1 MSSNK
6 KDLIYKYH
14 RNLINYSFIVGIKEE
29 SLNSIKEKE
38 IIKPDILFC
47 YPERD
52 INIYRE
58 LIDFVCPNGIQI
70 YNENSIEGEI
80 SYHPVILT
88 NEKGERYYLY
98 VLKIID
104 IYNKLKIPIFI
115 VLCSFVEDFD
125 AFKEVLDEVLKII
138 KNQKNNEMAKMELL
152 NYLIFLH
159 SIIIPPSHT
168 LLTINFRYSKVNFYF
183 HSLSEIP
190 CHNYDNDINI
200 LFNLLSTGKIIK
212 LINNLIKERQII
224 IYGDNI
230 YSICSV
236 INALNKLLFPFKYS
250 NNLLTVISK
259 EKLIILNSPGPQLYG
274 VISSSCTFDYLID
287 HFSGKCLCNLNNG
300 KLISSN
306 PFELNE
312 NNLNLIKKQIQFLK
326 NPDLFKFNDLF
337 NEREKHFIKKFDLN
351 QNFSRNVQN
360 VFFNFFRYPLDKY
373 KQFITGRVIDDK
385 NLIKEAEHYDKKKLF
400 QILSK
405 SSLMDIFIGES
416 LDNNTDFNNS
426 YCFDEI
432 ISNKKNMFQDKIN
445 SNSALKIEIFC
456 PKINFNLIKS
466 NIIEQNIENI
476 HNNESLKLYFNY
488 QNNDENDILNLNNTI
503 TTKKKSNINSS
514 SLLNS
519 TYYLMQNKNEEEEII
534 SLLDNNKYQTIKN
547 FKNYITNF
555 TPFSFHFY
563 GKNGFNKFL
572 YNLILILQGQKNVN
586 EIIFE
591 QNFYNQIY
599 DQISQIINSIPLISN
614 SEENEEIISSLINV
628 KKKSINQK
636 QNNSIENNQLL
647 VFSNILEGGTQRY
660 LFYAFY
666 LENIIL
672 DKSDFLN
679 YKQLDNDFILESIIG
694 LYHQAISY
702 GEFEFPFFRYK
713 LILSKL
719 KKKSLN
725 HYKNNFVPLPLK
737 NIFDELYDNTFEEIR
752 MTITKQNSLDNSKN
766 FISIFNNSILKKSRI
781 QMKKLKTD
789 KNQSFENDDDKR
801 KSEQLSNFKLI
812 SESIRNEMIHKSIK
826 NKLSKIN
833 DFQYKN
839 YNDFVVVNQT
849 LKNNNSSKNVND
861 NFTFFETDFKT
872 PFTLNK
878 VKLKMEIINPIKL
891 IMEIGEDLIQFLKN
905 IHQENITFEEINT
918 IQEIKNDILK
928 IKKKV
933 EKLQIVNLAKIEKL
947 KEKNAFWLNAFN
959 FLTIYSIIYTNYQPR
974 DFNDWK
980 IFLFNCRFNIG
991 RYEITLLEIQTK
1003 ILLGTNYYGVEISF
1017 TDNYIQRFCLN
1028 EINILIDF
1036 GFYYHIKSNYFILK
1050 IYSDNE
1056 FESQLYKTTI
1066 EFFKKN
1072 IYYSLETEEIHISK
1086 YLAYVRPDF
1095 LDESYKYYENYID
1108 KNLYLHL
1115 EEKNYIHITI
1125 ENINWELCDNPNLS
1139 IYQ

>member
-29 SLNSIKEKE
+29 SLYSIKEKE
-38 IIKPDILFC
+38 IIIPDILFC

-52 INIYRE
+52 INFYRE
-58 LIDFVCPNGIQI
+58 LIDFVCPNGIHI
-70 YNENSIEGEI
+70 YNENSFEGDI

-98 VLKIID
+98 ILKIID
-104 IYNKLKIPIFI
+104 IYNNLKIPIFI

-138 KNQKNNEMAKMELL
+138 KNQKNIEMAKMELL

-168 LLTINFRYSKVNFYF
+168 LFTINFRYSKVNFYF
-183 HSLSEIP
+183 HSLYEIP
-190 CHNYDNDINI
+190 CHYYDNDINI
-200 LFNLLSTGKIIK
+200 LFNILSTGKIIK
-212 LINNLIKERQII
+212 LIYLLIKDKQII

-230 YSICSV
+230 YLICSV

-274 VISSSCTFDYLID
+274 IISSSCNFDDLIN

-300 KLISSN
+300 KLINSN
-306 PFELNE
+306 PSDLNE
-312 NNLNLIKKQIQFLK
+312 KNLDLLKKQIQFLK
-326 NPDLFKFNDLF
+326 NPELFKFNDMF
-337 NEREKHFIKKFDLN
+337 NEREKKIIKKFDLN

-373 KQFITGRVIDDK
+373 KQFITGRIIDDK
-385 NLIKEAEHYDKKKLF
+385 KFIKEAENYEKKKLF
-400 QILSK
+400 QILLK
-405 SSLMDIFIGES
+405 SSLIDIFIGES
-416 LDNNTDFNNS
+416 LDNKTDFNNS
-426 YCFDEI
+426 YCFDAI
-432 ISNKKNMFQDKIN
+432 ISNKKKICQDKIN
-445 SNSALKIEIFC
+445 INSALKIEIFC

-466 NIIEQNIENI
+466 IINEQNIENI
-476 HNNESLKLYFNY
+476 QNNESIKNYFINY
-488 QNNDENDILNLNNTI
+488 KNNEENDNLIVNNHI
-503 TTKKKSNINSS
+503 SAKKKSNVN
-514 SLLNS
+514 LNFQNP

-534 SLLDNNKYQTIKN
+534 SLLDNNTKKN
-547 FKNYITNF
+547 FKNYINNF

-572 YNLILILQGQKNVN
+572 QNLILILKGQKNVN
-586 EIIFE
+586 EILFE

-599 DQISQIINSIPLISN
+599 EQISQIIDSLPLNPNI
-614 SEENEEIISSLINV
+614 SEENEDIISTSKYI
-628 KKKSINQK
+628 KRKSINHK
-636 QNNSIENNQLL
+636 QNYSNENNQLL
-647 VFSNILEGGTQRY
+647 VFSNILEGVTQRY

-666 LENIIL
+666 LENILL

-679 YKQLDNDFILESIIG
+679 YKQIENDYILESIIG
-694 LYHQAISY
+694 LYHHAISY

-719 KKKSLN
+719 QKRSLN
-725 HYKNNFVPLPLK
+725 NFKHKFIPLPLK
-737 NIFDELYDNTFEEIR
+737 NIFDELYDNTFEELR
-752 MTITKQNSLDNSKN
+752 MTILKNNSLNNSKN
-766 FISIFNNSILKKSRI
+766 YISIFNNNIIKNNTIQIKKF
-781 QMKKLKTD
+781 KTD
-789 KNQSFENDDDKR
+789 KIQYFEKNDDLR
-801 KSEQLSNFKLI
+801 KSEQLSNFNLI
-812 SESIRNEMIHKSIK
+812 SENIKNEIIHISKK
-826 NKLSKIN
+826 NKLSQIN
-833 DFQYKN
+833 NFEYNN
-839 YNDFVVVNQT
+839 YNDFVLINKN
-849 LKNNNSSKNVND
+849 LKKNNSSKNVND
-861 NFTFFETDFKT
+861 NFTFFLTDFKI

-878 VKLKMEIINPIKL
+878 VKLKMEKINPVKL
-891 IMEIGEDLIQFLKN
+891 LMEIGEDLIQLLKN
-905 IHQENITFEEINT
+905 IYQKNITFEEINT

-933 EKLQIVNLAKIEKL
+933 EKLQIVNLAKLEKL
-947 KEKNAFWLNAFN
+947 KEKYSFWLNAFN
-959 FLTIYSIIYTNYQPR
+959 FLTIYSIIYTNYQPK
-974 DFNDWK
+974 DFDDWK
-980 IFLFNCRFNIG
+980 LFLFNCRFNIG
-991 RYEITLLEIQTK
+991 RYEITLLEIQNK
-1003 ILLGTNYYGVEISF
+1003 ILLGTNYYGLEISF

-1095 LDESYKYYENYID
+1095 LDESYKYYEDYID
-1108 KNLYLHL
+1108 KNLYINL
-1115 EEKNYIHITI
+1115 EEKKYIHIKI
-1125 ENINWELCDNPNLS
+1125 ENLNWELCDNPNSS